1 MTMSSIRSYNEAVVA
16 STDVRRSA
24 PKGAISGRINEPA
37 WPSYG
42 RSFGI

>member
-24 PKGAISGRINEPA
+24 PKGGNI
-37 WPSYG
+37 
-42 RSFGI
+42 RSNQ